1 MKLFVGLGNPGKEYE
16 MTRHNAGFTVLD
28 DLASKWHLSFDQ
40 EKFNA
45 TFAKTKINDETII
58 LLKPLTYMNNSG
70 EAVQRFMQFYK
81 LNREDIIVVH
91 DDLDLPV
98 GKLRIREK
106 GSSGGQKGMGSIIEL
121 CGGSD
126 IKRIRVGIGKSA
138 IIPVVDYV
146 LGHFSKAEQELM
158 SEGYDNAVKAVELI
172 VSDQISEAMNEYN
185 RKKKDE

>member
-70 EAVQRFMQFYK
+70 EAVQR
-81 LNREDIIVVH
+81 
-91 DDLDLPV
+91 
-98 GKLRIREK
+98 
-106 GSSGGQKGMGSIIEL
+106 
-121 CGGSD
+121 
-126 IKRIRVGIGKSA
+126 
-138 IIPVVDYV
+138 
-146 LGHFSKAEQELM
+146 
-158 SEGYDNAVKAVELI
+158 
-172 VSDQISEAMNEYN
+172 
-185 RKKKDE
+185 

>member
-146 LGHFSKAEQELM
+146 LGKIPDEDKELFID
-158 SEGYDNAVKAVELI
+158 SVHRA
-172 VSDQISEAMNEYN
+172 SDALDYAATHSFAATMNKFN
-185 RKKKDE
+185 I

>member
-106 GSSGGQKGMGSIIEL
+106 GSSGGQKGMQNIIDLLKTDE
-121 CGGSD
+121 
-126 IKRIRVGIGKSA
+126 IKRIRVGIGEPAFDS
-138 IIPVVDYV
+138 INHV
-146 LGHFSKAEQELM
+146 LGKPTGEEKAKI
-158 SEGYDNAVKAVELI
+158 DIAIKNAANAIKVYLNKDFTA
-172 VSDQISEAMNEYN
+172 AMNRYSGGLK
-185 RKKKDE
+185 R